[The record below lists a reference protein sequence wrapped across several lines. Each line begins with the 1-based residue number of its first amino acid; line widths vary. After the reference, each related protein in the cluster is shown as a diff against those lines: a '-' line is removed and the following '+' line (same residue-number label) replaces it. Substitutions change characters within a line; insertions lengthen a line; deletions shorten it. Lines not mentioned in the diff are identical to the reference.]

1 MKQYLVVTV
10 MAADRPGIV
19 EQLAATIS
27 RHGGNWLESSMSQ
40 LAGQFAGILS
50 VDISAAD
57 EAALRE
63 ALSALASQGIRIQ
76 IEASG
81 SAAGTTGE
89 HTHIS
94 LVANDRP
101 GIVGEI
107 TQALAS
113 AQVNVVSLE
122 TYCDSAPMS
131 AELLFHALIEVAM
144 PAGMQEEQLLDV
156 LEALSSDLM
165 VEVGELDDLFE

>member
-1 MKQYLVVTV
+1 MKQYLVITV
-10 MAADRPGIV
+10 MAEDRPGII

-27 RHGGNWLESSMSQ
+27 RLGGNWLESSMSQ

-50 VDISAAD
+50 IDISAAD
-57 EAALRE
+57 EAALRD
-63 ALSALASQGIRIQ
+63 ALSALSSQGIRVQ
-76 IEASG
+76 IET
-81 SAAGTTGE
+81 SATAGTEAGE

-107 TQALAS
+107 TQALAN

-122 TYCDSAPMS
+122 TYCDNAPMS

-144 PAGMQEEQLLDV
+144 PAGMQEEHLADV
-156 LEALSSDLM
+156 LEALSTDLM
-165 VEVGELDDLFE
+165 VEVGDLDDLFE

>member
-19 EQLAATIS
+19 EQLAATIG

-50 VDISAAD
+50 VDISSAD
-57 EAALRE
+57 EEALRD
-63 ALSALASQGIRIQ
+63 ALSTLAQQGIRVQ
-76 IEASG
+76 IET
-81 SAAGTTGE
+81 SATAGPTGGE
-89 HTHIS
+89 RTHIS

-107 TQALAS
+107 TRTLAN
-113 AQVNVVSLE
+113 ARVNVVSLE
-122 TYCDSAPMS
+122 TYCDNAPMS
-131 AELLFHALIEVAM
+131 AELLFHALIEVDM
-144 PAGMQEEQLLDV
+144 PAGMQEEHLADL
-156 LEALSSDLM
+156 LEALSADLM
-165 VEVGELDDLFE
+165 VEVGDLDELFE

>member
-1 MKQYLVVTV
+1 MKQYLVITV

-57 EAALRE
+57 EVALRD
-63 ALSALASQGIRIQ
+63 ALSAFNGQGIRVQ
-76 IEASG
+76 IEASHNP
-81 SAAGTTGE
+81 AAAEGE

-122 TYCDSAPMS
+122 TYCDHAAMS

-144 PAGMQEEQLLDV
+144 PAGMQEEQLIDV
-156 LEALSSDLM
+156 LEALSTDLM
-165 VEVGELDDLFE
+165 VEVGDLDDLFE